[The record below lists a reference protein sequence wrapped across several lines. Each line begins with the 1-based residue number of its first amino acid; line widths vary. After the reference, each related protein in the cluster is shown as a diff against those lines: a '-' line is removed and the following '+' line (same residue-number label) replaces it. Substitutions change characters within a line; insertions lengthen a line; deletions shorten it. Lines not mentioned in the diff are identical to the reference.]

1 LKTFKTKPRRIE
13 VMSEAVMEAEKAAAE
28 TRVAGR
34 TLTGG
39 ATPALSGRAVVLAK
53 YGLRT
58 LQEIADTSF
67 PQTTPLVEHLLS
79 PGETALLIARQKE
92 GKSTFAL
99 QLAVDVSIGDP
110 FLDRYKTCQT
120 PVLYVDYENRPYR
133 LKGRSLDIAQGR
145 KLDNIAV
152 VAYERISDRDV
163 SLFGDGYVR
172 LKEIVRDLQPG
183 LLIIDPLRYAVD
195 KDSSEERPAIEALDR
210 VAELR
215 EANSR
220 LAVLLPHHLKKAQ
233 ESLSPQLST
242 DPRAWIDKVYGS
254 QALLAH
260 VETIWGLEQDKD
272 GEGLTFGTV
281 SRSEETI
288 ILGLEKEAESQRF
301 RVSDVPVQVSRM
313 TVALRAAWELLPHDF
328 SRSDGIAKGVAN
340 NTLDRLIR
348 QCRVIGLLEQDGLSK
363 RYKKRI

>member
-1 LKTFKTKPRRIE
+1 
-13 VMSEAVMEAEKAAAE
+13 MSEAVMEEGKVVVE
-28 TRVAGR
+28 TGTAGRAPTGGGTPTLAGR
-34 TLTGG
+34 T
-39 ATPALSGRAVVLAK
+39 AVLAK
-53 YGLRT
+53 YGLHT
-58 LQEIADTSF
+58 LQEIADTTY
-67 PQTTPLVEHLLS
+67 PQTAPLVEHLLS

-99 QLAVDVSIGDP
+99 QLAVDVSLGEV
-110 FLDRYKTCQT
+110 FLGRYKTRQA

-133 LKGRSLDIAQGR
+133 LKVRSLDIAQGR

-163 SLFGDGYVR
+163 ALFGDGYVR
-172 LKEIVRDLQPG
+172 LKEIVTDLQPG

-215 EANSR
+215 DANSH
-220 LAVLLPHHLKKAQ
+220 LAILLPHHLKKAQ

-242 DPRAWIDKVYGS
+242 DPRAWIDRVYGS

-272 GEGLTFGTV
+272 GEGFTFGTV

-288 ILGLEKEAESQRF
+288 ILGLEKEAASQRF
-301 RVSDVPVQVSRM
+301 RVSDTPVQVGRM
-313 TVALRAAWELLPHDF
+313 SIALRNAWDLLPPEF
-328 SRSDGIAKGVAN
+328 SRSEGIAKGVAN

-348 QCRVIGLLEQDGLSK
+348 QCRVTGLLEQDSGTK
-363 RYKKRI
+363 RYKKRS